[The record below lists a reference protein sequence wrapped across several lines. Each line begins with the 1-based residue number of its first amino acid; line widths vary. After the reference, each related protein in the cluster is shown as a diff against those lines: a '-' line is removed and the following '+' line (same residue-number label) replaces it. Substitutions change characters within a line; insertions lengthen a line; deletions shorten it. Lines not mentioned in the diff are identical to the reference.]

1 MLKLC
6 NISKVIDNNKIL
18 KNLNLEINRGDRV
31 VIIGPS
37 GSGKSTLLR
46 CMNMISSPSEGEI
59 YFEDKLL
66 NENNICEYRQK
77 IGMVFQSFNLFNNLT
92 VMENITLAPVKL
104 GKSSIDDAIKKG
116 KQLLKK
122 IDLLDKCDVYP
133 SSLSG
138 GQKQRVAIV
147 RSLMMD
153 PEIML
158 FDEPTSALDP
168 EMVNEVQNLMLDLA
182 DEDMTMVIVT
192 HEISFVKK
200 VATKILFMDGG
211 KIICSG
217 SYDELK
223 KSDNETVRLFL
234 SNIK

>member
-1 MLKLC
+1 MLKLI
-6 NISKVIDNNKIL
+6 NVSKKVGDLNIL
-18 KNLNLEINRGDRV
+18 KKINLQIDKGERIV
-31 VIIGPS
+31 VIGPS

-46 CMNMISSPSEGEI
+46 CMNMISAPSDGEI
-59 YFEDKLL
+59 YFEDELL
-66 NENNICEYRQK
+66 DSRNICEYRKK

-92 VMENITLAPVKL
+92 VIENITLAPIKL
-104 GKSSIDDAIKKG
+104 GKMTRDEAIKKG
-116 KQLLKK
+116 KKLLSK
-122 IDLLDKCDVYP
+122 IDLLDKIDVYP

-168 EMVNEVQNLMLDLA
+168 EMVMEVQNLMLDLA
-182 DEDMTMVIVT
+182 NENMTMVIVT

-211 KIICSG
+211 RIICSG
-217 SYDELK
+217 SFEELK
-223 KSDNETVRLFL
+223 NSENDTVKLFL

>member
-6 NISKVIDNNKIL
+6 NISKSFGNVKVLDDI
-18 KNLNLEINRGDRV
+18 NLEINRGDRI

-46 CMNMISSPSEGEI
+46 CINMISAPDKGEI

-66 NENNICEYRQK
+66 DEDNIYEYRQK

-92 VMENITLAPVKL
+92 VIENITLAPVKL
-104 GKSSIDDAIKKG
+104 GKISLEDAIKKG
-116 KQLLKK
+116 KELLKK
-122 IDLLDKCDVYP
+122 IDLLDKCDVFP

-138 GQKQRVAIV
+138 GQKQRVAII
-147 RSLMMD
+147 RSLMMNPD
-153 PEIML
+153 IIL

-168 EMVNEVQNLMLDLA
+168 EMVKEVQNMMMDLA
-182 DEDMTMVIVT
+182 NEGMTMLVVT
-192 HEISFVKK
+192 HEISFVNKFG
-200 VATKILFMDGG
+200 TKILFMDNG

-217 SYDELK
+217 TYDELK
-223 KSDNETVRLFL
+223 NSAEKDVQLFL
-234 SNIK
+234 ENIK

>member
-6 NISKVIDNNKIL
+6 NVSKSFENNKVLRDI
-18 KNLNLEINRGDRV
+18 NLEINKGEKI

-46 CMNMISSPSEGEI
+46 CMNMIASPTEGEI
-59 YFEDKLL
+59 YFCDKLL
-66 NENNICEYRQK
+66 SDDNICEYRQK
-77 IGMVFQSFNLFNNLT
+77 IGMVFQNFNLFNNLT
-92 VMENITLAPVKL
+92 VIENIVLAPVKL
-104 GKSSIDDAIKKG
+104 RKYSLSEAKKKG
-116 KQLLKK
+116 KKLLEK

-138 GQKQRVAIV
+138 GQKQRVAII
-147 RSLMMD
+147 RALMMEPD
-153 PEIML
+153 IIL

-168 EMVNEVQNLMLDLA
+168 EMVNEVQNMMINLA
-182 DEDMTMVIVT
+182 NDGMTMVVVT

-200 VATKILFMDGG
+200 VATKILFMDDGR
-211 KIICSG
+211 IICSG

-223 KSDNETVRLFL
+223 NSDNETVKLFL

>member
-6 NISKVIDNNKIL
+6 NVSKSFENNKVLRDI
-18 KNLNLEINRGDRV
+18 NLEINKGEKV

-46 CMNMISSPSEGEI
+46 CMNMIAPPTEGEI
-59 YFEDKLL
+59 YFCDKLL
-66 NENNICEYRQK
+66 SDDNICEYRQK
-77 IGMVFQSFNLFNNLT
+77 IGMVFQNFNLFNNLT
-92 VMENITLAPVKL
+92 VIENIVLAPVKL
-104 GKSSIDDAIKKG
+104 RKYSLSDAKKKG
-116 KQLLKK
+116 KKLLEK

-138 GQKQRVAIV
+138 GQKQRVAII
-147 RSLMMD
+147 RALMMEPD
-153 PEIML
+153 IIL

-168 EMVNEVQNLMLDLA
+168 EMVNEVQNMMIDLA
-182 DEDMTMVIVT
+182 NDGMTMVVVT

-200 VATKILFMDGG
+200 VATKILFMDDGR
-211 KIICSG
+211 IICSG

-223 KSDNETVRLFL
+223 NSDNDTVKLFL